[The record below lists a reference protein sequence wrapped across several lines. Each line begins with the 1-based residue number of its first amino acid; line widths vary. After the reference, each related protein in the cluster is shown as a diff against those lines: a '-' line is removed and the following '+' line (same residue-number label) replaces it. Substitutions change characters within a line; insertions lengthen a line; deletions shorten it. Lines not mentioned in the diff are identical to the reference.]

1 MRLRTLKPAALAFA
15 LTGAMFFVA
24 CGGDSDDDDAT
35 TAPTETTE
43 PTATATADDGN
54 GNGGDGD
61 GDVLFDGKEVG
72 EFYTLN
78 CSACHGANREGIS
91 GLGLPLLPDSLT
103 EDDAF
108 YADVIANGRSG
119 TVMPAWKDNGLSD
132 AEIDALVA
140 FIRTAP

>member
-1 MRLRTLKPAALAFA
+1 MRLPGLKLVVMAFA

-24 CGGDSDDDDAT
+24 CGGGDDDDAT
-35 TAPTETTE
+35 AEPTDTSE
-43 PTATATADDGN
+43 PTAAATADDG
-54 GNGGDGD
+54 GGDD
-61 GDVLFDGKEVG
+61 DAVLFGGKDVD

-78 CSACHGANREGIS
+78 CSACHGAGRVGIT
-91 GLGLPLLPDSLT
+91 GLGLPLLPDVLT

-108 YADVIANGRSG
+108 YRDTIANGRTG
-119 TVMPAWKDNGLSD
+119 TVMPVWSDSLSD

>member
-15 LTGAMFFVA
+15 VAGAMFFVA

-35 TAPTETTE
+35 TTPTETAE
-43 PTATATADDGN
+43 PTATATADG
-54 GNGGDGD
+54 GGDGN
-61 GDVLFDGKEVG
+61 GDVLFGGKDVG
-72 EFYTLN
+72 EYYTLN

-91 GLGLPLLPDSLT
+91 GLGLPLLPDNLT

-108 YADVIANGRSG
+108 YRDTIANGRTG